1 MKQALKD
8 KDREK
13 YLRRTREV
21 TTVWPHYSS
30 PSPTQHH
37 IKRDPLSLQFLRWEK
52 EDPSGHSSAIELWD
66 ASQEAHAG
74 LTLWESLGEFPGSIT
89 GNQIEMKKWAE
100 LTVTSTQVLVGCISA
115 CHRIQVESPASG
127 SVLQNRAGGQRAQLE
142 ILPYLD
148 FQPTS
153 HTRHGAGL
161 WPCLSREANS
171 QVCLTSGYSFHFH
184 PIRNPAQTTQAA
196 TVPICGQEV
205 KPEVLLYF

>member
-1 MKQALKD
+1 M
-8 KDREK
+8 
-13 YLRRTREV
+13 
-21 TTVWPHYSS
+21 TTLWPHYSS

-37 IKRDPLSLQFLRWEK
+37 TKRAPLSLQFLQQEK
-52 EDPSGHSSAIELWD
+52 KDPSGHSSAIELWD
-66 ASQEAHAG
+66 ASQEAQSG

-100 LTVTSTQVLVGCISA
+100 LTVTSTEVLVGCISA
-115 CHRIQVESPASG
+115 CHGIQVKSPASG
-127 SVLQNRAGGQRAQLE
+127 SVHLQNWAGSQRAQLE
-142 ILPYLD
+142 ILRYLD

-161 WPCLSREANS
+161 WLCLSREANS
-171 QVCLTSGYSFHFH
+171 QVCLTSEYSFHFH
-184 PIRNPAQTTQAA
+184 PIRNPAQRTQAA